1 MENLETLKDEF
12 KNLKDE
18 LFENGFK
25 TVEELKEFESNNSEK
40 YNRYYFLQKEIE
52 QLEWNLLS
60 PKEQAEKL
68 EQRRLSKLKRE
79 GKLF

>member
-1 MENLETLKDEF
+1 MENLKEEF
-12 KNLKDE
+12 KSLKEE

-25 TVEELKEFESNNSEK
+25 TIEELKEFETNNSEK
-40 YNRYYFLQKEIE
+40 YNRYYSLQKEIE
-52 QLEWNLLS
+52 QLEWRLLTS
-60 PKEQAEKL
+60 EEQAEKL